1 MKTQKIKVSEIKP
14 YEANAR
20 LNDKTVEKLVDS
32 IERYGYVVPIVVDE
46 KNVVVAGHAR
56 LKAIT
61 QLGWEDVECL
71 VSKLSEDKNKEFR
84 ILDNKIQEISTWND
98 ELLVVELRAL
108 DYIVS
113 EFGVGVNT
121 ALSESFGFQGKDVEE
136 GDIDKVAGDFDAVFG
151 DRVDKAR
158 NRVININCEHCGT
171 KFGVEAEK
179 VGL

>member
-84 ILDNKIQEISTWND
+84 
-98 ELLVVELRAL
+98 
-108 DYIVS
+108 
-113 EFGVGVNT
+113 
-121 ALSESFGFQGKDVEE
+121 
-136 GDIDKVAGDFDAVFG
+136 
-151 DRVDKAR
+151 
-158 NRVININCEHCGT
+158 
-171 KFGVEAEK
+171 
-179 VGL
+179 